1 MNEAVPQENEN
12 IEYIHVF
19 ITNDLLGKINF
30 DNSCFDTESIYSN
43 DYQIVGLNND
53 DKEINNELISTK
65 NNKIDNYESERPLI
79 VDELIDQF
87 F

>member
-1 MNEAVPQENEN
+1 MRMRK
-12 IEYIHVF
+12 
-19 ITNDLLGKINF
+19 LLGVDMSGSQMIF
-30 DNSCFDTESIYSN
+30 
-43 DYQIVGLNND
+43 
-53 DKEINNELISTK
+53 NNELISTK